1 MIRVPLVGFSLLSA
15 AAAPVIGQPTPFDPA
30 EEEEVLQVV
39 AVLVVHARECNNDRE
54 YKQYAETMRQSFS
67 QKFPQVEFLVTQ
79 ANAYRVMVGDAKFC
93 RDAEVILND
102 RIGDG
107 D

>member
-1 MIRVPLVGFSLLSA
+1 
-15 AAAPVIGQPTPFDPA
+15 
-30 EEEEVLQVV
+30 
-39 AVLVVHARECNNDRE
+39 VLVVHARECNNSRE
-54 YKQYAETMRQSFS
+54 YKQNAETMRQSFS
-67 QKFPQVEFLVTQ
+67 QKFPQLELLVVQ

-93 RDAEVILND
+93 RDATVILND